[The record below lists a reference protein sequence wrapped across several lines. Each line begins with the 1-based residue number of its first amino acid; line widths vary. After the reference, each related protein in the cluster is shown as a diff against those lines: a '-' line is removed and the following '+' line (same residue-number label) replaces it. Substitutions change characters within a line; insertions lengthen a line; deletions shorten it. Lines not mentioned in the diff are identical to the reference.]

1 MYPKPEKFNG
11 IPDQS
16 TWKLDS
22 EAAYVYYCDNETVN
36 GKNGFEHKLM
46 IDKIDYY

>member
-1 MYPKPEKFNG
+1 MFPKPEKFNG

-16 TWKLDS
+16 TWNLDP

-36 GKNGFEHKLM
+36 GMIHFKNMLLKR
-46 IDKIDYY
+46 

>member
-1 MYPKPEKFNG
+1 VFPKPEKFNG

-16 TWKLDS
+16 TWKLDP

-36 GKNGFEHKLM
+36 GKHLLFIL
-46 IDKIDYY
+46 